1 MQEWLEDKDDPKNQ
15 HRHVSHLWAIYPG
28 SDITWKDSKHPSP
41 TGRGAGGEG
50 NGLFDAARQSL
61 IYRGD
66 AATGWSMGWKVN
78 LWARFL
84 DGDHAYKILSNL
96 LVPVGSVRGQGG
108 LYPNLFDAH
117 PPFQIDGNFGA
128 TAGIAEMLL
137 QSHTGEVHLLPALPS
152 AWPDGSVKGLR
163 ARGAFTVD
171 IAWKKGKLTEARIA
185 SDLGNPLRVRYGE
198 KVVEKKLGKC
208 ETLVLD
214 GELK

>member
-1 MQEWLEDKDDPKNQ
+1 MAGGQGQYPTNQ
-15 HRHVSHLWAIYPG
+15 HRHVSHLWAIFPG
-28 SDITWKDSKHPSP
+28 ADITWHDSSSLPS
-41 TGRGAGGEG
+41 GRGAGGE
-50 NGLFDAARQSL
+50 GLFDAARQSL

-84 DGDHAYKILSNL
+84 DGDHAYKILNNL
-96 LVPVGSVRGQGG
+96 LVPVGSIPGQGG

-137 QSHTGEVHLLPALPS
+137 QSHTGEVQLLPALPS

-163 ARGAFTVD
+163 ARGGFTLD
-171 IAWKKGKLTEARIA
+171 ITWKKGKLTGARIT
-185 SDLGNPLRVRYGE
+185 SDNGNPLRVRYGE
-198 KVVEKKLGKC
+198 KVVEKKLGKGGA
-208 ETLVLD
+208 LQLD
-214 GELK
+214 GGLN

>member
-1 MQEWLEDKDDPKNQ
+1 
-15 HRHVSHLWAIYPG
+15 
-28 SDITWKDSKHPSP
+28 
-41 TGRGAGGEG
+41 
-50 NGLFDAARQSL
+50 
-61 IYRGD
+61 
-66 AATGWSMGWKVN
+66 MGWKIN

-96 LVPVGSVRGQGG
+96 LVPVGSIAGQGG

-163 ARGAFTVD
+163 ARARSRSILRGR
-171 IAWKKGKLTEARIA
+171 KGKLTEARIT

-198 KVVEKKLGKC
+198 KVVEKKLGKG

-214 GELK
+214 AELKDVAGSGKQ